1 MMLTTLRSAVASIV
15 RRQPGTLKCFAHE
28 LQQAGGLPNRIDG
41 GLQIVPT
48 EQVVGSV
55 GRWQE
60 LRPDFTYR
68 KWPSV
73 TERHRRV
80 AAAMRAGR
88 ELPPLE
94 LYALIEP
101 AADPAGSDRCEYF
114 VVDGHHRVAMARRLG
129 QDFLD
134 AHVIEYRLGSGSA
147 TEPAGGSGLTNRRR
161 GARRS
166 GAGRR
171 AGR

>member
-1 MMLTTLRSAVASIV
+1 MLLTTLRRAVATVV
-15 RRQPGTLKCFAHE
+15 RRQSGTVKSFTHE
-28 LQQAGGLPNRIDG
+28 LQQVGGLTSRTDA
-41 GLQIVPT
+41 GLQVVPT

-60 LRPDFTYR
+60 LRPDFTFR
-68 KWPSV
+68 KWPAV

-94 LYALIEP
+94 LYALIATPAEP
-101 AADPAGSDRCEYF
+101 DGSIRREYF
-114 VVDGHHRVAMARRLG
+114 VVDGHHRVAMARRMG

-134 AHVIEYRLGSGSA
+134 AHVIEYRLARESA
-147 TEPAGGSGLTNRRR
+147 VDSADANRRADR
-161 GARRS
+161 TRAARRGS
-166 GAGRR
+166 SGRR
-171 AGR
+171 ARR

>member
-1 MMLTTLRSAVASIV
+1 MLTTLRRAVATVV
-15 RRQPGTLKCFAHE
+15 RRQSGTVKSFAHE
-28 LQQAGGLPNRIDG
+28 LQQVGGLTSRIDA

-55 GRWQE
+55 GRWAE
-60 LRPDFTYR
+60 LRPDFTFR

-80 AAAMRAGR
+80 ADAMRAGR

-94 LYALIEP
+94 LYALIAPP
-101 AADPAGSDRCEYF
+101 AAPDGPVRREYF

-134 AHVIEYRLGSGSA
+134 AHVIEYRLA
-147 TEPAGGSGLTNRRR
+147 REPA
-161 GARRS
+161 ADPAD
-166 GAGRR
+166 AGRR
-171 AGR
+171 ADRSRAARRASSGRRARR

>member
-1 MMLTTLRSAVASIV
+1 MLTTLRRAVATVV
-15 RRQPGTLKCFAHE
+15 RRQSGTVKSFTHE
-28 LQQAGGLPNRIDG
+28 LQQVGGLTCRTDA
-41 GLQIVPT
+41 GLQVVPT

-60 LRPDFTYR
+60 LRPDFTFR

-73 TERHRRV
+73 TERHLRV

-94 LYALIEP
+94 LYALISPPAEP
-101 AADPAGSDRCEYF
+101 DGSARREYF
-114 VVDGHHRVAMARRLG
+114 VVDGHHRVAMARRMG

-134 AHVIEYRLGSGSA
+134 AHVIEYRLA
-147 TEPAGGSGLTNRRR
+147 HAPA
-161 GARRS
+161 ADPAD
-166 GAGRR
+166 AGRR
-171 AGR
+171 ADRPRAARRGGAARRARR